1 MINVK
6 TLFRYV
12 AYVVLPASRYA
23 RFIGVSIGERCLI
36 STKQWGS
43 EPYLIEIGDDV
54 HVSRGVRFINHDGGV
69 WIFRKENPNF
79 DIFGKIRIG
88 DNCYIGNHAIILP
101 GVTIGNR
108 CVIGANSVVTKCV
121 PDNSVVAGNPA
132 RLVSTVE
139 QYYQKASLLNT
150 DLKNDIEKKDKLLR
164 LDESRFIV
172 KGSIS

>member
-1 MINVK
+1 MISVK

-12 AYVVLPASRYA
+12 VYVVLPPRRYA

-88 DNCYIGNHAIILP
+88 NNCYIGNHAIILP

-150 DLKNDIEKKDKLLR
+150 ELKNDVEKKQKLLR

-172 KGSIS
+172 KGRLS